1 MSDETARQIKYLI
14 EITQQDIPLKASLLA
29 DVVEGEIL
37 VSEMLQDIKLDVAD
51 IKDGLF
57 QFFNDEQIR
66 FKTQQ
71 DQADE
76 EYFRTLESLREAKRD
91 KPTPQTPQDQTEQQS
106 TPAGSGGLGGLG
118 NLGLGLLG
126 AGALGRFLVGRF
138 LPAAAIAGVV
148 TGVIDYMAERPRI
161 LERLSAEGLT
171 GEDLETE
178 ATTQALG
185 EVMSDFSDNVVE
197 PLVKPIAALAAKEF
211 GFNNEE
217 IIELR
222 KSVDE
227 LSGVFERGTVG
238 LIDMFG
244 RILGRESASA
254 AQRDDQKQINELQQ
268 EINEYQQEADSVGLM
283 TPEGQ
288 LTDEAAQG
296 LSRLEEISAR
306 KEEMRSLPEATTS
319 EESRERA
326 GEVGR
331 LREEERQLRVK
342 LSPVLRQQELV
353 QQRRELQRIAKLS
366 QAGYA
371 AGELQTDTQLEFQQT
386 PSDKKE
392 EYYKN
397 KISPEIKS
405 AIDSGALSRSY
416 YNTVFNAIQDYGIP
430 FGPDSIAI
438 PVVIEDFKKIED
450 LSPDQIEAIL
460 TNDDILL
467 NSIIMRGALETS
479 DREAVEQIYRI
490 KTEGAADPRT
500 QLTTN
505 EVPQLDLGGTIE
517 PGQAAIVGE
526 KGPELVLGPAEVV
539 GREDTSRI
547 FDLLEPSPAVSAIVP
562 VGDMSRNVA
571 ATSSAPIVVSTSQGG
586 SQITNMVNNNSQTV
600 LGGGAPA
607 RSSDIS
613 SQRLFDRMQ
622 YT

>member
-1 MSDETARQIKYLI
+1 MSDETAKQIKYLI
-14 EITQQDIPLKASLLA
+14 EVTQQDIQMKASLLA

-57 QFFNDEQIR
+57 RFFNDEQIR

-76 EYFRTLESLREAKRD
+76 QYFRTLEALREARGD
-91 KPTPQTPQDQTEQQS
+91 TPTPETPEDQEDGQPKQV
-106 TPAGSGGLGGLG
+106 ASGGLGGLG

-126 AGALGRFLVGRF
+126 AGAIGRFLVGRF

-197 PLVKPIAALAAKEF
+197 PLVEPIAVLAAKEF
-211 GFNNEE
+211 GFNDKE

-222 KSVDE
+222 KKVDN
-227 LSGVFERGTVG
+227 LSKVFEKGTEDLV
-238 LIDMFG
+238 DMFSTFF
-244 RILGRESASA
+244 GRESSRA
-254 AQRDDQKQINELQQ
+254 ALREDQEQIDELQQ
-268 EINEYQQEADSVGLM
+268 EINQIQGEAVSLGLM

-288 LTDEAAQG
+288 LTDETAQD

-306 KEEMRSLPEATTS
+306 QEEMRGLPKASTS

-331 LREEERQLRVK
+331 LREEKRQLRVK
-342 LSPVLRQQELV
+342 LAPVLNQQEIIK
-353 QQRRELQRIAKLS
+353 QRQELETKTKLS
-366 QAGYA
+366 QAGYE
-371 AGELQTDTQLEFQQT
+371 AGDLQTTAQASFNELTSNEKSDFIKKQVSPAIKAAEEAGAVDVNEALFLSNLPGATMSGGIAGIPLSIDSLEAL
-386 PSDKKE
+386 E
-392 EYYKN
+392 N
-397 KISPEIKS
+397 LSPEQLQ
-405 AIDSGALSRSY
+405 ALL
-416 YNTVFNAIQDYGIP
+416 I
-430 FGPDSIAI
+430 
-438 PVVIEDFKKIED
+438 
-450 LSPDQIEAIL
+450 
-460 TNDDILL
+460 NDDILN
-467 NSIIMRGALETS
+467 NSTLQVGAMETS
-479 DREAVEQIYRI
+479 DRKIVEYIYRM
-490 KTEGAADPRT
+490 KTEGAADPRLAPVQT
-500 QLTTN
+500 ASPESQGALQSAQSTLDAANQLSASF
-505 EVPQLDLGGTIE
+505 V
-517 PGQAAIVGE
+517 
-526 KGPELVLGPAEVV
+526 
-539 GREDTSRI
+539 TSVT
-547 FDLLEPSPAVSAIVP
+547 PSPTVSAAVP
-562 VGDMSRNVA
+562 VNDMSRNMVA
-571 ATSSAPIVVSTSQGG
+571 QSSAPIVISTSQGG
-586 SQITNMVNNNSQTV
+586 SQVTNMVNNSSTTV